1 MNDRSN
7 IAKEMSTMD
16 FGTLLTGPLV
26 ALVRAEFKAAMTTA
40 HFVINVGFKST
51 AAAQNGTAKNIGDT
65 VGDPVIIRFSYPEQQ
80 VFGLS
85 NKRVLEVPL
94 LTMLPIPMLRIQE
107 ATVEFNVHI
116 TDTFNMTSS
125 LTNSSQQAGSSVSG
139 GNTTGNTTL
148 SSTANNNTNNFV
160 IDNSSGTSTIMQS
173 NITNKSTTKRGF
185 NVQREYNLKVKV
197 LCVQDEL
204 PAGLERLMG
213 MLEGQMKAKA
223 SVSDLMTQTI
233 GGAKL
238 GGTASG
244 AASPTA

>member
-1 MNDRSN
+1 MDDRSD
-7 IAKEMSTMD
+7 IAKEMSTLD

-26 ALVRAEFKAAMTTA
+26 ALVKAEFKAAMTTA

-51 AAAQNGTAKNIGDT
+51 AAAQNGTAKSLGDT

-116 TDTFNMTSS
+116 TDTFNLTSS
-125 LTNSSQQAGSSVSG
+125 LSKTKQSASSTFSG
-139 GNTTGNTTL
+139 GNSSGTTTNAASSGN
-148 SSTANNNTNNFV
+148 SSAT

-223 SVSDLMTQTI
+223 SVSDLMNQAIT
-233 GGAKL
+233 GAKL
-238 GGTASG
+238 GGGTASG
-244 AASPTA
+244 ASSPTA